1 MFARLCNLKDFC
13 SLKNLVIVICTFLTC
28 FLTFTVVYKFVIT
41 RPTSS
46 TQEHATFNFESFPDV
61 LICVEPAINL
71 TISTR
76 YGYNTPWSYWL
87 GRNSTWDA
95 FGDFIGWNG
104 AEGQGGN
111 NSTQILEELLNVNL
125 KDEGLVSKASY
136 LLWNRA
142 YELKTPVSVFRMM
155 MYPFGRCQLVRPTE
169 FPNTIS
175 MSLAMNTTNILK
187 LSDEVAEKRMN
198 VLLMDPVNSPLIF
211 PITFQ
216 MRGTPIKLK
225 IKEKRWHSY
234 LVKVSQSRNVEG
246 NPQFDCKDYSVDDT
260 YGDCIKEEFQRRF
273 IEILNCTPPWIPSSQ
288 MCNKRLTPKKEDADK
303 LNELLF
309 HEQYKSKL

>member
-1 MFARLCNLKDFC
+1 MFAHLCNLKDFC

-61 LICVEPAINL
+61 LICAEPAINL

-125 KDEGLVSKASY
+125 KGGYRKFFLFFHKS
-136 LLWNRA
+136 
-142 YELKTPVSVFRMM
+142 
-155 MYPFGRCQLVRPTE
+155 
-169 FPNTIS
+169 
-175 MSLAMNTTNILK
+175 
-187 LSDEVAEKRMN
+187 
-198 VLLMDPVNSPLIF
+198 
-211 PITFQ
+211 
-216 MRGTPIKLK
+216 
-225 IKEKRWHSY
+225 RW
-234 LVKVSQSRNVEG
+234 
-246 NPQFDCKDYSVDDT
+246 
-260 YGDCIKEEFQRRF
+260 
-273 IEILNCTPPWIPSSQ
+273 
-288 MCNKRLTPKKEDADK
+288 A
-303 LNELLF
+303 
-309 HEQYKSKL
+309 